1 MRKLSGRRTDGQT
14 DRRTDGQTDAW
25 TEGQTDGW
33 TDRRTRVILYDV
45 VRLTS
50 SVQCGHILFWE
61 KTLNFKLEF
70 LHIETM
76 HRNFLF
82 IKILNLLESKIK
94 DRFTSQSTWPSS
106 FNTFELLLKELRN
119 CNQKSFWTAI
129 FNDKFILWHIKLT
142 I

>member
-1 MRKLSGRRTDGQT
+1 MIQSWENLVADGRM
-14 DRRTDGQTDAW
+14 DRRTDGRM
-25 TEGQTDGW
+25 
-33 TDRRTRVILYDV
+33 DRRTNRWMDRQTDEGDFIRRCPTNVECPMRSYSL
-45 VRLTS
+45 L
-50 SVQCGHILFWE
+50 E

-76 HRNFLF
+76 YRNFLF